1 MASRAHVLYDYPL
14 HRDSRPP
21 RRGARRSTDD
31 PVVLPRVSAF
41 SMSGGLIIAAL
52 TAGALVA
59 GSAFDLF
66 RVPTP
71 AVMAETPTTPLE
83 RDYRVDQV
91 PAAASITNQLSGPTH
106 AVPQAGLMSEAEP
119 SEDVPLFSSESS
131 QISGDSSRGPEVI
144 INDSAPGAQD
154 SFPQPPSAAPAAN
167 PAPYPNPTTTPP
179 DGIAPESAPQT
190 PAPVLE
196 PENPYR

>member
-14 HRDSRPP
+14 HRDSHAP

-66 RVPTP
+66 RAP
-71 AVMAETPTTPLE
+71 APAAMAETPMIPLE
-83 RDYRVDQV
+83 RDYSVDQA
-91 PAAASITNQLSGPTH
+91 PAAANVTNQLSGPAH
-106 AVPQAGLMSEAEP
+106 AVPQVGNMSDVEP

-131 QISGDSSRGPEVI
+131 PVSSDNSRGPEVI
-144 INDSAPGAQD
+144 INDSAPGAQE
-154 SFPQPPSAAPAAN
+154 SFPQPPSATPAVD

-179 DGIAPESAPQT
+179 DAIAPESAPGAPT
-190 PAPVLE
+190 PVLE